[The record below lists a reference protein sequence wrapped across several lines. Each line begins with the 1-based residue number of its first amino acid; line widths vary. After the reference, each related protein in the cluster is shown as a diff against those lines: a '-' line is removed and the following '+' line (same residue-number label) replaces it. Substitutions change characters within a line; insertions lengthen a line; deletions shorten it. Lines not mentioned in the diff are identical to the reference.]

1 MNFLKTLWS
10 WLLKLMRCSPRMPVN
25 ISDLEKEPLEA
36 DCCDNEDCGAPEPVV
51 EIHVKEEEL
60 PEIEEVEEL
69 PEPEPVEELVVPPIV
84 STPAGELLRKILLA
98 EGINETVIRKY
109 GIVEAFEGWYEGV
122 LDDASVRASIQDF
135 KSAQGGVIKAKLSRV
150 Q

>member
-1 MNFLKTLWS
+1 
-10 WLLKLMRCSPRMPVN
+10 MRCSPRMPVS

-36 DCCDNEDCGAPEPVV
+36 DCCDNEDCGAPEPVI

-69 PEPEPVEELVVPPIV
+69 PEPDPVEELVVPPVV
-84 STPAGELLRKILLA
+84 SAPAGELLRKILLA
-98 EGINETVIRKY
+98 EGISEGVIGKHQIIET
-109 GIVEAFEGWYEGV
+109 FEGWYDGV
-122 LDDASVRASIQDF
+122 IDDASVRASIQDF
-135 KSAQGGVIKAKLSRV
+135 KAAQGGVIKAKLSRV